1 MRINFNFNYKVLI
14 RTKSYLFLSKVKNY
28 PLRLKVI
35 ITY

>member
-1 MRINFNFNYKVLI
+1 MNINFSYKVLI
-14 RTKSYLFLSKVKNY
+14 GTKSYLFLLKVKNY